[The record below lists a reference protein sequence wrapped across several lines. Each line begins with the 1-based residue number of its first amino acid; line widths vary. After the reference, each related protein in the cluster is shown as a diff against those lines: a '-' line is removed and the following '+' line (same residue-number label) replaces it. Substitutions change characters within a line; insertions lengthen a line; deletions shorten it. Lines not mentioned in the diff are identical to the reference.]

1 MVDSESSLIMLM
13 QFYCFLS
20 VTYPGSGWEREA
32 TRSNQ
37 QIVGKGQNSICD
49 ERTANR
55 QGQLI
60 TTVKPINK
68 ENRKKTEKKKHK
80 KKQGA
85 KLSLL

>member
-1 MVDSESSLIMLM
+1 M
-13 QFYCFLS
+13 QFYFFLS
-20 VTYPGSGWEREA
+20 VTYPGSEWEREA
-32 TRSNQ
+32 THSNQ

-68 ENRKKTEKKKHK
+68 ENRKKTKKKHK
-80 KKQGA
+80 KKNRE
-85 KLSLL
+85 LN